1 MSGRLRVVI
10 GFGVSLLIV
19 AFLLWEIDLG
29 RVVAVLGRSRLQ
41 LLPLILVPFAVDI
54 SLRTARWHVLLARE
68 PRPGYRGTFAYLV
81 IGYLA
86 NNILPMRLGELVRAH
101 LLGRREGVGRS
112 RALGSIAMER
122 TLDVVSASAVGAV
135 ACAASGVHGA
145 IVATLALVALGV
157 GAIVALVALLPHE
170 LVRRTI
176 DGFVVRA
183 PAGPPALVAGIA
195 GRFLHAL
202 LDAAAPGR
210 VLAAFVLSVAAWLVT
225 SGLFAV
231 TAACLGIS
239 LSAAG
244 LVAVA
249 VAANIGAALPS
260 APAGIG
266 PFEFGVVVIATA
278 LGVDAPTALAL
289 GILSHV
295 CTVVPASLV
304 GGLEL
309 SRMQWGLDTLRAAG
323 RGDATASEIEPA

>member
-1 MSGRLRVVI
+1 MSGRLRI
-10 GFGVSLLIV
+10 LLGFGLSFVVV

-29 RVVAVLGRSRLQ
+29 RVVAVLGQSRLQ

-122 TLDVVSASAVGAV
+122 TLDVISASAVGAV
-135 ACAASGVHGA
+135 ACAVSGVHGA
-145 IVATLALVALGV
+145 IVVTLALVALGA
-157 GAIVALVALLPHE
+157 GSIVAVVALLPQD
-170 LVRRTI
+170 LVRRMI
-176 DGFVVRA
+176 DRSVARA
-183 PAGPPALVAGIA
+183 PAGPPALIAGIA

-239 LSAAG
+239 LPAAG

-249 VAANIGAALPS
+249 VAANVGAALPS

-266 PFEFGVVVIATA
+266 PFEFGVVLIATA
-278 LGVDAPTALAL
+278 LGVDAPTALAF

-295 CTVVPASLV
+295 CTVVPASLA

-309 SRMQWGLDTLRAAG
+309 SRMQWGLDTLRAAS
-323 RGDATASEIEPA
+323 RGDAAAGEVEPA

>member
-1 MSGRLRVVI
+1 MNARLRALV
-10 GFGVSLLIV
+10 GFGVSVLIV

-29 RVVAVLGRSRLQ
+29 RVVAAFGRSRVQ
-41 LLPLILVPFAVDI
+41 LLPLILLPFAVDV
-54 SLRTARWHVLLARE
+54 SLRTVRWHVLLARE

-101 LLGRREGVGRS
+101 LLGKREGVGRS

-122 TLDVVSASAVGAV
+122 TLDVISASAVGAV
-135 ACAASGVHGA
+135 ACAASGIHGA
-145 IVATLALVALGV
+145 IVVTLVLVSLGA
-157 GAIVALVALLPHE
+157 GGIVAVVALLPHE

-176 DGFVVRA
+176 DRLVERA
-183 PAGPPALVAGIA
+183 PAGLPARFADIA

-231 TAACLGIS
+231 TAGCLGIS
-239 LSAAG
+239 LPAAG

-266 PFEFGVVVIATA
+266 PFEFGVVLIATA
-278 LGVDAPTALAL
+278 LGVDAPTALAF

-295 CTVVPASLV
+295 CTVVPASLA

-323 RGDATASEIEPA
+323 RGKATAGEIEPA